1 MFWLVTHLD
10 VIRYSIRSCDATPSN
25 LKFKEQN
32 VIDLLPSDFNFF
44 EKEFD
49 ESFLDGERQLSGRQ
63 NQRTVWTLKIANHFV
78 LLQ

>member
-1 MFWLVTHLD
+1 MCCVMILTVKFLK
-10 VIRYSIRSCDATPSN
+10 RYLT
-25 LKFKEQN
+25 
-32 VIDLLPSDFNFF
+32 DLLPCDFYFF

-78 LLQ
+78 LLQL